1 MAIPKPD
8 LILLALDPSPF
19 QQLGKRAL
27 QSAGYEVTESTTR
40 AALEKSLQESSP
52 SLLLIGERLDG
63 HSGLQLAA
71 LQLERFPTL
80 PIILYAEKD
89 SADTAKAVLQNG
101 LSGYLHPPLRTDDI
115 VGAVKRALQRALHLG
130 DWVRREVNRTTTSLQ
145 RRIND
150 FEAIFSNI
158 DDSIVILDK
167 HGCLLILN
175 EAAQSV
181 LGLNPEAVIGKP
193 LTEVIQHGELLLLL
207 ERAANDNLKYHE
219 INMDDG
225 RVFNAR
231 YTLIPNI
238 GSAITL
244 QDITYLKEIDHVKN
258 DFVHAV
264 SHDLRSPLTSVLGYA
279 ELIGRVGSL
288 NEQQQDFLNRLQMS
302 VQAITALVND
312 LLDLGRLEAGFDT
325 RRESVQ
331 LENILRYTVD
341 MINGQAKAANIEI
354 HIQQASNLP
363 AVKANPLRLRQML
376 DNLIGNA
383 IKYTPRGGQV
393 QVHLHCK
400 DSQVILQV
408 QDNGVGIA
416 RKDQPHIFEKF
427 YRGENMPEGTS
438 GSGLGLA
445 IVKSIVDSHQGRI
458 WVESETGQGASFFVV
473 LPADVPV
480 AL

>member
-1 MAIPKPD
+1 MPKPD

-27 QSAGYEVTESTTR
+27 QSAGYEVVEAVSR
-40 AALEKSLQESSP
+40 AALEKDLQNLSP
-52 SLLLIGERLDG
+52 ALLLIGETLG
-63 HSGLQLAA
+63 GENGMELAV

-80 PIILYAEKD
+80 PIILYVEKD
-89 SADTAKAVLQNG
+89 SISIAKAVLQNG
-101 LSGYLHPPLRTDDI
+101 LSAYIHPPLRTDDI
-115 VGAVKRALQRALHLG
+115 AQAVKRALQRALHLG

-145 RRIND
+145 RRISD

-158 DDSIVILDK
+158 DDSILILDK
-167 HGCLLILN
+167 HERLLILN

-181 LGLNPEAVIGKP
+181 LGLNPATVIGKP
-193 LTEVIQHGELLLLL
+193 LREVIQHRELLLLL

-231 YTLIPNI
+231 YTVIPHI

-244 QDITYLKEIDHVKN
+244 QDITYLKEIDHIKN
-258 DFVHAV
+258 DFVHTV

-288 NEQQQDFLNRLQMS
+288 NEQQQDFLNRLQGS
-302 VQAITALVND
+302 VQEITALVND

-325 RRESVQ
+325 RREPVQ
-331 LENILRYTVD
+331 LENILRYTTD
-341 MINGQAKAANIEI
+341 MLGGQATARNIEI
-354 HIQQASNLP
+354 VIEQASGLP

-383 IKYTPRGGQV
+383 IKYTPEGGKV
-393 QVHLHCK
+393 QVRLH
-400 DSQVILQV
+400 SQDEQLILQV

-416 RKDQPHIFEKF
+416 RKDQAHIFEKF
-427 YRGENMPEGTS
+427 YRGENMPNGTA
-438 GSGLGLA
+438 GTGLGLA

-473 LPADVPV
+473 LLADVPV